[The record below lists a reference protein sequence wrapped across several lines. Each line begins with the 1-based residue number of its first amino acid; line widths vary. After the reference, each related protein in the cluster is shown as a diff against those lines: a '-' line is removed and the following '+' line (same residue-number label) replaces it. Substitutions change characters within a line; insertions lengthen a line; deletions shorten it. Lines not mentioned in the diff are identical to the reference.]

1 MRLISVRST
10 AITAAIALSV
20 GIFLPLSASA
30 VPILDC
36 PDATVLRSAASHGS
50 PPFITPP
57 DWSNETTAVCYA
69 VLAEE
74 VRETDTYRAE
84 TLFVQAVE
92 LAPRNPAV
100 VEAIARFYRIF
111 RGSRGLFAESEDYY
125 LRARDAIED
134 ALGVARESDPA
145 SVERL
150 EELREKIIR
159 GRIELNKREGLGLF
173 IPSEPGDALGIYL
186 GIGIEY
192 GQVPVAHNDLA
203 TWARGLLNK
212 FSNFDT
218 RNMLR
223 EPDRFYQRYRLRA
236 RYGRLPYVDL
246 AWSELDQSDAIAS
259 GEPPVEFFDFDMN
272 NWEFA
277 LEDSVGFAPVG
288 DLFWRLEYR
297 RSKAD
302 PEGFP
307 SDTIDRGT
315 VSTTLTR
322 SFGRVKA
329 DLDLLGSFATV
340 DVDPRQEDY
349 PRRKDRERTYAATL
363 RLLHFPEL
371 KTMERR
377 VIDPRGY
384 EYLLGAVHHSRE
396 WDAVDQFQDT
406 FFGGVKLAEV
416 VPRTDLQV
424 LTNYFRNN
432 IKGESGKDSSDV
444 EINLIVS
451 YRIIDLVNDMEFR
464 QADRR
469 VGLAQWL
476 VSLRLFED
484 ISTGSLDDFESRGAV
499 VSSSVELFSGPLNR
513 STAILEPIYEV
524 RHYHHR
530 NRVQHM
536 FRLLFRLGF

>member
-1 MRLISVRST
+1 MWLISFRPT
-10 AITAAIALSV
+10 ATTVAIALSI
-20 GIFLPLSASA
+20 GIILPLFASA
-30 VPILDC
+30 APVLDC
-36 PDATVLRSAASHGS
+36 PDATVLRNAESHGP
-50 PPFITPP
+50 PPFTTPP
-57 DWSNETTAVCYA
+57 DWSNETIAVCYA
-69 VLAEE
+69 ALAEE
-74 VRETDTYRAE
+74 VREIDTYRAE

-92 LAPRNPAV
+92 LAPQNPTV
-100 VEAIARFYRIF
+100 LGAIANFYRIF
-111 RGSRGLFAESEDYY
+111 RGSRGLFAESEGYY
-125 LRARDAIED
+125 LRARSAIED
-134 ALGVARESDPA
+134 SLGEARTSDPT

-150 EELREKIIR
+150 EELRETIIR
-159 GRIELNKREGLGLF
+159 SRIELNKREGLGLV

-186 GIGIEY
+186 GTGIEY

-212 FSNFDT
+212 FPNFDT
-218 RNMLR
+218 RSMLR
-223 EPDRFYQRYRLRA
+223 EPDRFHQRYRLRV
-236 RYGRLPYVDL
+236 RYGWLPYVDL
-246 AWSELDQSDAIAS
+246 AWSDLDQSDAIPS
-259 GEPPVEFFDFDMN
+259 DDLPVEFSDFAMN
-272 NWEFA
+272 DWEFA
-277 LEDSVGFAPVG
+277 LEDSVGLAPVG

-297 RSKAD
+297 RSKAKS
-302 PEGFP
+302 EGSP
-307 SDTIDRGT
+307 SDTINRGT

-340 DVDPRQEDY
+340 DLPSGQ
-349 PRRKDRERTYAATL
+349 KDRDRIYAATL

-371 KTMERR
+371 ETMERR

-384 EYLLGAVHHSRE
+384 EYLLGAV
-396 WDAVDQFQDT
+396 DT

-416 VPRTDLQV
+416 VPRTDLQI

-451 YRIIDLVNDMEFR
+451 HRIIDLVNDMDFR
-464 QADRR
+464 QADRP

-499 VSSSVELFSGPLNR
+499 VSSSVELFSPLNR

-524 RHYHHR
+524 RHYHHL

-536 FRLLFRLGF
+536 FRLVFRLGF